1 VSLARRLGLP
11 EETPQPVALAVLF
24 YLGHILCQGWVAS
37 SECFAVLTMGTVA
50 YALYKRLLRPSFHIL
65 YVPLAMYG
73 VVSTLS
79 ALLADRRIHSAGE
92 IALWGKMLL
101 FPAALILFRNVPRSR
116 YAAMRMFF
124 IFGIFSA
131 GYGLAQ
137 YIARYGRHD
146 LEHRISGQTAHVMTL
161 SGLLLP
167 ASLVFLVLWLH
178 NMRSIVLIAG
188 VVMTHLALLLT
199 YTRSAWLGW
208 IVAVAVLLILKWPKA
223 LAWAVPVAILA
234 VSLAPLPFFSRM
246 ISSFDVRQ
254 SSNLDRI
261 RMAEA
266 GVEIIKDY
274 PLLGVGPAN
283 VKEVYP
289 LYRKHDAPRFRI
301 PHLHNNVIQ
310 LWAERGVLALV
321 AYLFLQF
328 LFLRECA
335 RGWGGPSARF
345 AEAGVAVAV
354 ALASAGMFE
363 FNFGDTEVFW
373 IMLDV
378 FAMVIGFVEGVGS
391 GVWGVGDGGRDG
403 TGSVG
408 YRPSPTPYP
417 PLPTPSKMNELRP
430 GPVLPETGP

>member
-11 EETPQPVALAVLF
+11 EETPQPVAIAILF
-24 YLGHILCQGWVAS
+24 YIGHIFCQGWVAS
-37 SECFAVLTMGTVA
+37 SESFAFLTMAMVG
-50 YALYKRLLRPSFHIL
+50 YCLYRRLLTPSFHIV

-79 ALLADRRIHSAGE
+79 AIFAERRIHSFGE

-116 YAAMRMFF
+116 YTAMKMFF
-124 IFGIFSA
+124 MFGIFTA
-131 GYGLAQ
+131 AYGLVQ
-137 YIARYGRHD
+137 YVALYGHHD
-146 LEHRISGQTAHVMTL
+146 LEHRITGQSAHVMTL

-167 ASLVFLVLWLH
+167 ASLVFLVLWIH
-178 NMRSIVLIAG
+178 SMRSIVLIIG
-188 VVMTHLALLLT
+188 VLMTHLALLLT

-208 IVAVAVLLILKWPKA
+208 IAAVAVLLILKWPKA
-223 LAWAVPVAILA
+223 LAWVVPVAILA
-234 VSLAPLPFFSRM
+234 ISLAPLPFFSRV
-246 ISSFDVRQ
+246 ISSFNTKQ

-310 LWAERGVLALV
+310 LWAERGVIALV
-321 AYLFLQF
+321 AYVFLQF

-335 RGWGGPSARF
+335 HGWRGRNARF
-345 AEAGVAVAV
+345 AEVGVAVAV
-354 ALASAGMFE
+354 AMAAAGMFE

-373 IMLDV
+373 ILLDI
-378 FAMVIGFVEGVGS
+378 FAVVIAFVEVGS
-391 GVWGVGDGGRDG
+391 RSRRTVERVRAI
-403 TGSVG
+403 VA
-408 YRPSPTPYP
+408 YLR
-417 PLPTPSKMNELRP
+417 LPTPDSRRSEA
-430 GPVLPETGP
+430 E

>member
-1 VSLARRLGLP
+1 MSLARRLGLP

-24 YLGHILCQGWVAS
+24 YVGQLFCQGWVAS
-37 SECFAVLTMGTVA
+37 SECFAFLTMAMVG
-50 YALYKRLLRPSFHIL
+50 YCLYRGLFTPSFHII
-65 YVPLAMYG
+65 YIPLAMYG

-79 ALLADRRIHSAGE
+79 ALFAERRIHSFGE
-92 IALWGKMLL
+92 IALWGKILL
-101 FPAALILFRNVPRSR
+101 FPAALILLRNVPVSR
-116 YAAMRMFF
+116 YTAMKMFF
-124 IFGIFSA
+124 IFGIFTA

-137 YIARYGRHD
+137 YIALYGHHD
-146 LEHRISGQTAHVMTL
+146 LEHRITGQSAHVMTL

-167 ASLVFLVLWLH
+167 ASLVFLVLWIH
-178 NMRSIVLIAG
+178 NLRSIVPMIG

-208 IVAVAVLLILKWPKA
+208 IVGVAVLLILKWPKA
-223 LAWAVPVAILA
+223 LAWVVPMAILA
-234 VSLAPLPFFSRM
+234 ISLAPLPFFSRV
-246 ISSFDVRQ
+246 ISSFDIKQ

-345 AEAGVAVAV
+345 AEIGVAVTV
-354 ALASAGMFE
+354 AMAAAGMFE

-373 IMLDV
+373 ILLDI
-378 FAMVIGFVEGVGS
+378 FAIVIAFIE
-391 GVWGVGDGGRDG
+391 R
-403 TGSVG
+403 
-408 YRPSPTPYP
+408 
-417 PLPTPSKMNELRP
+417 PLPNELRLDS
-430 GPVLPETGP
+430 VLAETGP

>member
-1 VSLARRLGLP
+1 MSLARRLGIP
-11 EETPQPVALAVLF
+11 EETPKPVALAVLF
-24 YLGHILCQGWVAS
+24 YIGHLFCAGWVAS
-37 SECFAVLTMGTVA
+37 SECFAFLTMATVA
-50 YALYKRLLRPSFHIL
+50 YALYRGVLTPSFHIL
-65 YVPLAMYG
+65 YVPLVLYAL
-73 VVSTLS
+73 VSTVS
-79 ALLADRRIHSAGE
+79 ALTADRRIHSVGE
-92 IALWGKMLL
+92 IALWGKIML

-116 YAAMRMFF
+116 LTAVRMFF

-131 GYGLAQ
+131 AFGLGQ

-146 LEHRISGQTAHVMTL
+146 LEHRITGQSAHVMTL

-167 ASLVFLVLWLH
+167 ASLVFLIFWIH
-178 NMRSIVLIAG
+178 NLRSIVPMIGA
-188 VVMTHLALLLT
+188 VMTHLALLLT
-199 YTRSAWLGW
+199 YTRSAWIGW
-208 IVAVAVLLILKWPKA
+208 IVAVAVLLALKWPKA
-223 LAWAVPVAILA
+223 LAWAIPLGILA
-234 VSLAPLPFFSRM
+234 ISLAPLPLFSRVV
-246 ISSFDVRQ
+246 SSFDVRQ

-301 PHLHNNVIQ
+301 PHLHNNLIQ

-335 RGWGGPSARF
+335 RGWGGPATKF
-345 AEAGVAVAV
+345 AEIGVAVTV
-354 ALASAGMFE
+354 AMFSAGLFE

-373 IMLDV
+373 ILLDV
-378 FAMVIGFVEGVGS
+378 FAMVIAFIE
-391 GVWGVGDGGRDG
+391 
-403 TGSVG
+403 
-408 YRPSPTPYP
+408 RPERSNEP
-417 PLPTPSKMNELRP
+417 PLPVVAETRP
-430 GPVLPETGP
+430 

>member
-24 YLGHILCQGWVAS
+24 YLGHIFCQGWVAS
-37 SECFAVLTMGTVA
+37 SECFAFLTMAMVA
-50 YALYKRLLRPSFHIL
+50 WCLYKRLLTPSFHIL

-73 VVSTLS
+73 VASTLS
-79 ALLADRRIHSAGE
+79 ALFADRRIHSAGE

-116 YAAMRMFF
+116 HAVMKMFF

-131 GYGLAQ
+131 AYGLVQ

-167 ASLVFLVLWLH
+167 AALVFLVLWLH
-178 NMRSIVLIAG
+178 SLRNIVLIVG
-188 VVMTHLALLLT
+188 VLMTHLALLLT

-223 LAWAVPVAILA
+223 LAWAVPVGILA
-234 VSLAPLPFFSRM
+234 ISFAPLPFFSRM
-246 ISSFDVRQ
+246 MSSFDVKQ

-283 VKEVYP
+283 VKEIYP

-321 AYLFLQF
+321 AYFFLQF

-335 RGWGGPSARF
+335 RGWGGSSSRF
-345 AEAGVAVAV
+345 AEIGVAVAV

-373 IMLDV
+373 ILLDL
-378 FAMVIGFVEGVGS
+378 FAIVIAFLEGVG
-391 GVWGVGDGGRDG
+391 GRGWGVGDKGGELDRR
-403 TGSVG
+403 TAS
-408 YRPSPTPYP
+408 SPTPHSP
-417 PLPTPSKMNELRP
+417 PPTPIPPNELRSDA
-430 GPVLPETGP
+430 VLPETGP